1 MVNSIAVGLVHLQ
14 KFEKSNWAELLVL
27 AEFHADLLDVHFVLG
42 DHVQEH
48 QQIHVPVTISLG
60 CCMCHFCLIR
70 YVFSFL
76 YDGVSSVP

>member
-1 MVNSIAVGLVHLQ
+1 MVNIIAVGLVHLQ

-48 QQIHVPVTISLG
+48 Q
-60 CCMCHFCLIR
+60 
-70 YVFSFL
+70 
-76 YDGVSSVP
+76 